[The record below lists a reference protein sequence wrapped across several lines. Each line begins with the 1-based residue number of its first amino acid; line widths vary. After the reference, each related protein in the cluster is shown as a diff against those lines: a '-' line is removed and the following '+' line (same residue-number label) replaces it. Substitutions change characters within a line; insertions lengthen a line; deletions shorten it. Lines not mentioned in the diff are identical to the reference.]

1 MKTARMSLAYSLLV
15 LLSFAHPLAAQQ
27 PKKKAA
33 AAKPIPLAEPIPVDS
48 STRHTQQVGGKTIDY
63 TATAGQMPIKN
74 PQGEVE
80 AYIYYTAYTQ
90 GNKNAAT
97 RPLTFAFNGG
107 PGSASIWV
115 HMGGMGP
122 RIAKLLDNGD
132 MPPPPFQIID
142 NEATWLDQTD
152 LVFIDPVGTGY
163 SRAKT
168 EEIARKYNGVQ
179 GDIQSVGE
187 FIRLYIHRNQRWL
200 SPLFIAGESY
210 GTFRAAGLAGH
221 LIDQGIAVNGI
232 CLISTILDYGAA
244 RPTQGATLPY
254 SLFLPT
260 NTADAWYHKRLSP
273 DLQNRDLQSALKEAE
288 HWAMTGYRAALDKG
302 DRLTPSERKETLDQ
316 LAHFTGLDRDYL
328 DRSEMRFGV
337 QQFTRQLLR
346 DRKLTIGRL
355 DGRLTGPSPLNA
367 GETAEFDPSSTLIRP
382 PFQAAFFHYLQTE
395 LKYNTDMTY
404 YVSGGIAP
412 WDYGLQNGYVETASA
427 LRNAFAKNPHLKVL
441 VCAGYYDLA
450 TPYFAAQHTFSHM
463 GLHPDMHKNVSWRFY
478 EAGHM
483 MYIVRGCRTQ
493 LKRDMAE
500 FIQSCLA
507 KSNFAPSIIPRAR

>member
-1 MKTARMSLAYSLLV
+1 MKIARLSVVCSLLA
-15 LLSFAHPLAAQQ
+15 LLSFAYHLPAQQ

-33 AAKPIPLAEPIPVDS
+33 AAPKAIPLAESVPENS
-48 STRHTQQVGGKTIDY
+48 STKHTLQLNGKTLEY
-63 TATAGQMPIKN
+63 TALVGQMPIKN
-74 PQGEVE
+74 AKGEVE
-80 AYIYYTAYTQ
+80 AYIGYIAYTLDKE
-90 GNKNAAT
+90 GAAT

-122 RIAKLLDNGD
+122 RIAKLFDNGD
-132 MPPPPFQIID
+132 MPPPPFQIVNND
-142 NEATWLDQTD
+142 ATWLDKTD

-187 FIRLYIHRNQRWL
+187 FIRLYIHHNQRWA

-232 CLISTILDYGAA
+232 CLISTILDYGTV
-244 RPTQGATLPY
+244 RTTQGSSLSY

-260 NTADAWYHKRLSP
+260 YTADAWYHKRLPP
-273 DLQNRDLQSALKEAE
+273 DLQKRDLQSTLNEAE
-288 HWAMTGYRAALDKG
+288 RWAMNGYRSALDKG
-302 DRLTPSERKETLDQ
+302 DRLTPAERKEALDQ
-316 LAHFTGLDRDYL
+316 LSRFTGLGRDYL
-328 DRSEMRFGV
+328 DQNELRFGV

-382 PFQAAFFHYLQTE
+382 PFQAAFFNYLQTE

-412 WDYGLQNGYVETASA
+412 WDYGLQNGYAETASA

-441 VCAGYYDLA
+441 VCASYYDLA

-463 GLHPDMHKNVSWRFY
+463 GLHPEMQKNVSWRYY

-483 MYIVRGCRTQ
+483 MYIVRDCRAQ

-500 FIQSCLA
+500 FIQSCL
-507 KSNFAPSIIPRAR
+507 KK

>member
-1 MKTARMSLAYSLLV
+1 MKTARLSLVYALL
-15 LLSFAHPLAAQQ
+15 LLFCFTCPLPAQQ
-27 PKKKAA
+27 AKKKNQAPKA
-33 AAKPIPLAEPIPVDS
+33 IPLVESVPENS
-48 STRHTQQVGGKTIDY
+48 STKHTLQLDGKTIEY

-74 PQGEVE
+74 RNGEVE
-80 AYIYYTAYTQ
+80 AYIFYIAYTLDK
-90 GNKNAAT
+90 KNAAT

-122 RIAKLLDNGD
+122 RIARLLDNGD
-132 MPPPPFQIID
+132 MPPPPFQLVD
-142 NEATWLDQTD
+142 NQATWLDQTD

-187 FIRLYIHRNQRWL
+187 FIRLYIQHNQRWV

-221 LIDQGIAVNGI
+221 LIDQGIAFNGI
-232 CLISTILDYGAA
+232 CLISTILDYGTVRA
-244 RPTQGATLPY
+244 TQNATLPY

-260 NTADAWYHKRLSP
+260 YTADAWYHKKLPP
-273 DLQNRDLQSALKEAE
+273 DLQKRDLQSVLKEAE
-288 HWAMTGYRAALDKG
+288 HWAMAGYRAALDKG
-302 DRLTPSERKETLDQ
+302 DRLSPSERREVLDQ
-316 LAHFTGLDRDYL
+316 LVRFTGLDRNYL
-328 DRSEMRFGV
+328 DMNEMRFGV

-382 PFQAAFFHYLQTE
+382 PFQAAYFNYLQTE

-412 WDYGLQNGYVETASA
+412 WDYGVQNGYAETASA
-427 LRNAFAKNPHLKVL
+427 LRNAFAKNPHMKVL
-441 VCAGYYDLA
+441 VCASYYDLA
-450 TPYFAAQHTFSHM
+450 TPYFAVQHTFSHM
-463 GLHPDMHKNVSWRFY
+463 GLHPDMHKNISWRYY

-483 MYIVRGCRTQ
+483 MYIVRDCRAQ
-493 LKRDMAE
+493 LMRDMAE
-500 FIQSCLA
+500 FIQGSVA
-507 KSNFAPSIIPRAR
+507 K